1 MQKNILSYVM
11 LLALLTTGFSVAGG
25 GLDSKKNIE
34 EANNYQ
40 RYISPRLSEELIKN
54 QISCSQPAHFE
65 DIFRSFSFHK
75 ERIEKRPVELSEF
88 GFTAT
93 FKEHEFL
100 VRRKEEVLIKEHLP
114 TLFNMHP
121 MRLGIDKLAGI
132 PVIMVVNKSRSSTG
146 RYFIAIYMLDG
157 TLLYKNVLK
166 AWQVTDI
173 KRDDSSIDVLGY
185 GETRRFTM
193 RKS

>member
-1 MQKNILSYVM
+1 MQKIILSYVM
-11 LLALLTTGFSVAGG
+11 LLTLLTVGCIAGG
-25 GLDSKKNIE
+25 GLDSKKDIE

-40 RYISPRLSEELIKN
+40 RYISPRLSEEIIKN
-54 QISCSQPAHFE
+54 QISCRQPAHFE

-88 GFTAT
+88 GLTAT

-114 TLFNMHP
+114 AVFNMHP

-132 PVIMVVNKSRSSTG
+132 PVIMVVNKSRASTG

-157 TLLYKNVLK
+157 TPLYKNVLV
-166 AWQVTDI
+166 AWQVKDI
-173 KRDDSSIDVLGY
+173 NRDDIFIDILGC
-185 GETRRFTM
+185 GETRRFTI
-193 RKS
+193 RKQ